1 MEINVAHSEVLEGL
15 WMAED
20 DSRTVVCAANRCV
33 VVASDARLLAPAKI
47 LHNTLLS
54 VKLGDPGVLVWRQIA

>member
-15 WMAED
+15 WMADD

-33 VVASDARLLAPAKI
+33 VVASDARAKSSAI
-47 LHNTLLS
+47 LC
-54 VKLGDPGVLVWRQIA
+54 